1 MAVTVDYLVVCSGE
15 MDLSGEMGLLEL
27 LTETLKRA
35 LEPVDDEPPADEVLE
50 QLITIRYIKT
60 REDGRWACGF
70 SVEFDSIEEQIQDLI
85 NNFSE
90 FIADYTADCTDDR
103 IKHLL
108 KLNDPQLQ
116 RTLHDYGK
124 EIFDIE
130 MKLREALSL
139 IFIDT
144 YGKDFYDFVNETTV
158 NPISPPSAKE
168 MSESYENQFFFLLF
182 SHYIRI
188 NNSKQPDLDRGRIE
202 EYIEQAEDLE
212 DLTQLITPKKPIPKT
227 EYADFLE
234 SLKKRVDPIEKL
246 RNCVAHNRS
255 IPEEIIKDYK
265 MAKDPLLKSIEE
277 FLKQQAAS
285 GVDGETETGN

>member
-1 MAVTVDYLVVCSGE
+1 
-15 MDLSGEMGLLEL
+15 MGLIEL
-27 LTETLKRA
+27 LTEVLKNA
-35 LEPVDDEPPADEVLE
+35 LESVDDEPPVEEVLE
-50 QLITIRYIKT
+50 QQITIRYIKA

-70 SVEFDSIEEQIQDLI
+70 SVTFDSAEEQMEDLI

-90 FIADYTADCTDDR
+90 FVADYTADCTDDR

-116 RTLHDYGK
+116 RTLRDYGK

-144 YGKDFYDFVNETTV
+144 YGKDFYDFVNETNV
-158 NPISPPSAKE
+158 KPISPPPAKE
-168 MSESYENQFFFLLF
+168 MSDSYENQFFFLLF
-182 SHYIRI
+182 SQYIQINDSKKITDLSRI
-188 NNSKQPDLDRGRIE
+188 K

-212 DLTQLITPKKPIPKT
+212 DLNRMIIPKKPIIKKP
-227 EYADFLE
+227 YDDFLA
-234 SLKKRVDPIEKL
+234 SLKERVDSIEKL

-255 IPEEIIKDYK
+255 IPEEIIEDYE
-265 MAKDPLLKSIEE
+265 MAKEPLLELINE
-277 FLKQQAAS
+277 FLKEQANPE
-285 GVDGETETGN
+285 VEGETETEN

>member
-15 MDLSGEMGLLEL
+15 MNLSGEMGLIEL
-27 LTETLKRA
+27 LAEVLKNA
-35 LEPVDDEPPADEVLE
+35 LESVDDEPPADEVLE
-50 QLITIRYIKT
+50 QQITIRYIKT

-70 SVEFDSIEEQIQDLI
+70 SVTFDSAEEQMEDLI

-90 FIADYTADCTDDR
+90 FVADYTADCTDDR

-116 RTLHDYGK
+116 RTLRDYGK
-124 EIFDIE
+124 ELFDIE

-144 YGKDFYDFVNETTV
+144 YGKDFYELLNETNVDPVT
-158 NPISPPSAKE
+158 PPPQRTPKL
-168 MSESYENQFFFLLF
+168 MNESYENEFFHLLF

-188 NNSKQPDLDRGRIE
+188 NNPKQPDIDRDKIE

-212 DLTQLITPKKPIPKT
+212 DLSQLITLKQPITKT
-227 EYADFLE
+227 EYVDFLE
-234 SLKKRVDPIEKL
+234 SLKSRVDSIEKL

-255 IPEEIIKDYK
+255 IPAEIIEDYE
-265 MAKDPLLKSIEE
+265 MVKDPLLQSIEE
-277 FLKQQAAS
+277 FLDSQES
-285 GVDGETETGN
+285 DESEV

>member
-15 MDLSGEMGLLEL
+15 MNLSGEMGLIEL
-27 LTETLKRA
+27 LAEVLKNA
-35 LEPVDDEPPADEVLE
+35 LESVDDEPPADEVLE
-50 QLITIRYIKT
+50 QQITIRYIKT

-70 SVEFDSIEEQIQDLI
+70 SVTFDSAEEQMEDLI

-116 RTLHDYGK
+116 RTLRDYGK
-124 EIFDIE
+124 ELFDIE

-144 YGKDFYDFVNETTV
+144 YGKDFYEFVNETKV
-158 NPISPPSAKE
+158 NPISPPPAKQ

-188 NNSKQPDLDRGRIE
+188 NNPKQPDIDQDKIA

-212 DLTQLITPKKPIPKT
+212 DLSQLITPKQPI
-227 EYADFLE
+227 
-234 SLKKRVDPIEKL
+234 
-246 RNCVAHNRS
+246 
-255 IPEEIIKDYK
+255 
-265 MAKDPLLKSIEE
+265 
-277 FLKQQAAS
+277 
-285 GVDGETETGN
+285 TETGYVDFWKA

>member
-15 MDLSGEMGLLEL
+15 MNLSGEMGLIEL
-27 LTETLKRA
+27 LAEVLKNA
-35 LEPVDDEPPADEVLE
+35 LESVDDEPPADEVLE
-50 QLITIRYIKT
+50 QQITIRYIKT

-70 SVEFDSIEEQIQDLI
+70 SVTFDSAEEQMEDLI

-90 FIADYTADCTDDR
+90 FVADYTADCTDDR

-116 RTLHDYGK
+116 RTLRDYGK
-124 EIFDIE
+124 ELFDIE

-144 YGKDFYDFVNETTV
+144 YGKDFYEFVNETKV
-158 NPISPPSAKE
+158 NPISPPPAKQ

-188 NNSKQPDLDRGRIE
+188 NNPKQPDIDQDKIA

-212 DLTQLITPKKPIPKT
+212 DLSQLITPKQPIT
-227 EYADFLE
+227 ETGYVDFLE

-255 IPEEIIKDYK
+255 IPEDIIENYETARDLVLKEIN
-265 MAKDPLLKSIEE
+265 E
-277 FLKQQAAS
+277 FFNEQASDDNA
-285 GVDGETETGN
+285 TGD